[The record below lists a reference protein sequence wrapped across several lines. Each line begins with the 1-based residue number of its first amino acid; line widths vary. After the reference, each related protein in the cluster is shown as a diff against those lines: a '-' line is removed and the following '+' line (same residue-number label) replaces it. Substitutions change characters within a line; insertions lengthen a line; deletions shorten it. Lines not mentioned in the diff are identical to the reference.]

1 MSIMEKSHYYI
12 PLMMVATLGLTSCS
26 SYHVKRLAYQALRAE
41 DCRINNLE
49 DFCQRTYALEFS
61 EYERLRRE
69 YLRDQQNDVW
79 RTTPVDHQQTADQQ
93 QI

>member
-1 MSIMEKSHYYI
+1 MKKSQYYV
-12 PLMMVATLGLTSCS
+12 PLLLVAILGISAACS
-26 SYHVKRLAYQALRAE
+26 PYHARRLAYQALRAE

-49 DFCQRTYALEFS
+49 EFCQRTYALEFS

-69 YLRDQQNDVW
+69 YLRDKQDETW
-79 RTTPVDHQQTADQQ
+79 RATPVDHQQTADQQ

>member
-1 MSIMEKSHYYI
+1 MKKSQYYV
-12 PLMMVATLGLTSCS
+12 PLLLVAILGTTACTPYDVRRLT
-26 SYHVKRLAYQALRAE
+26 YQALRAE

-49 DFCQRTYALEFS
+49 EFCQRTYALEFS

-69 YLRDQQNDVW
+69 YLRDKQDETW
-79 RTTPVDHQQTADQQ
+79 RATPVDHQQTADQQ